1 MKKTHLHVLLVVA
14 VVLFALN
21 MRAGVTSIAPVLQEI
36 QGGLHMSDLL
46 AGLLTSL
53 PTLIFALVGLIT
65 PLASRTLGLH
75 STMLVAM
82 VALSLGLIV
91 RAFMGGS
98 AGFLVFTI
106 VALAG
111 IAITNVLMPA
121 FIKTHF
127 PAKIP
132 TYTAVYSTALTAMAF
147 LSSVVVAPM
156 SHSMSTGWRG
166 AVGFWGLLA
175 VLAVV
180 PAGILVALQKKHRLA
195 VGDGAAAGEDTG
207 AAAGAVAGD
216 GVSYG
221 AGASGA
227 ANADITADADV
238 AAHTGANAPGNTAAA
253 SAAVDADAANA
264 ADAAAGA
271 EPAKLW
277 VMFRS
282 KKACALALFFGLQSL
297 HAFVQMG
304 WLAQIFRD
312 YGVSQNYAGMLAGL
326 MQLLSIPGAMLA
338 PALLG
343 KVKNPRLLVAGTAA
357 IAAPAYLGML
367 LAPAS
372 VPWLWVI
379 LFALANTTFPM
390 ALTLIGWSGRS
401 GDTTALLSSFVQ
413 SFGFLIA
420 SLGPLLVG
428 ILLQATTGWTVPL
441 IFCLVLVIP
450 FAIAGYIAAA
460 PGYVDDQLKRTPA
473 EA

>member
-1 MKKTHLHVLLVVA
+1 MKKTHLHVLLVAA

-36 QGGLHMSDLL
+36 QGGLHMSDSL
-46 AGLLTSL
+46 AGFLTSL

-65 PLASRTLGLH
+65 PLASRTIGLH
-75 STMLVAM
+75 TTMLVAM

-91 RAFMGGS
+91 RVFMGGS
-98 AGFLVFTI
+98 AGFLVFSI

-127 PAKIP
+127 PAQIP

-166 AVGFWGLLA
+166 ALGFWGVLA

-180 PAGILVALQKKHRLA
+180 PAGILVVLQKKHHLA
-195 VGDGAAAGEDTG
+195 VGDGVAVGAEAGVAADTD
-207 AAAGAVAGD
+207 AN
-216 GVSYG
+216 GV
-221 AGASGA
+221 
-227 ANADITADADV
+227 
-238 AAHTGANAPGNTAAA
+238 AHTGAGAANNTVAAGI
-253 SAAVDADAANA
+253 AADADAADTTDTADTTDA

-271 EPAKLW
+271 EPVQLW

-282 KKACALALFFGLQSL
+282 KKARALALFFGIQSL

-343 KVKNPRLLVAGTAA
+343 KVRNPRLLVAGTAA

-441 IFCLVLVIP
+441 LFCLVLVIP
-450 FAIAGYIAAA
+450 FAIAGYMSAA

>member
-36 QGGLHMSDLL
+36 QGGLHMSDSL

-65 PLASRTLGLH
+65 PLASRTIGLH

-91 RAFMGGS
+91 RVFMGGS
-98 AGFLVFTI
+98 AGFLVFSI

-127 PAKIP
+127 PAQIP

-166 AVGFWGLLA
+166 ALGFWGVLA

-195 VGDGAAAGEDTG
+195 VGDGAAAGDGTG
-207 AAAGAVAGD
+207 AAAGD

-227 ANADITADADV
+227 ANADITADANA
-238 AAHTGANAPGNTAAA
+238 AAHTRAGAAGNTAAA

-297 HAFVQMG
+297 QAFVQMG

-450 FAIAGYIAAA
+450 FAIAGYMSAA
-460 PGYVDDQLKRTPA
+460 PGYVDDQLTRTPA

>member
-36 QGGLHMSDLL
+36 QGGLHMSDSL

-91 RAFMGGS
+91 RVFMGGS

-166 AVGFWGLLA
+166 ALGFWGVLA

-180 PAGILVALQKKHRLA
+180 PAGILVVLQKKHHLA
-195 VGDGAAAGEDTG
+195 VGDGVAVGAEAGVAADTD
-207 AAAGAVAGD
+207 AN
-216 GVSYG
+216 GV
-221 AGASGA
+221 
-227 ANADITADADV
+227 
-238 AAHTGANAPGNTAAA
+238 AHTGAGAANNTVAAGI
-253 SAAVDADAANA
+253 AADADAADTTDTADTTDA

-297 HAFVQMG
+297 QAFVQMG

>member
-36 QGGLHMSDLL
+36 QGGLHMSDSL

-195 VGDGAAAGEDTG
+195 VGDGAAAGD
-207 AAAGAVAGD
+207 
-216 GVSYG
+216 G

-227 ANADITADADV
+227 ANADITADANA
-238 AAHTGANAPGNTAAA
+238 AAHTRAGAAGNTAAA

-450 FAIAGYIAAA
+450 FAIAGDIAAT
-460 PGYVDDQLKRTPA
+460 PGYVDDQLKRTPPRRSGA
-473 EA
+473 AQATG

>member
-36 QGGLHMSDLL
+36 QGGLHMSDSL

-195 VGDGAAAGEDTG
+195 VGDGAAAGD
-207 AAAGAVAGD
+207 
-216 GVSYG
+216 G

-460 PGYVDDQLKRTPA
+460 PGYVDDQLKRTPPRRSGA
-473 EA
+473 AQATG

>member
-1 MKKTHLHVLLVVA
+1 MKKTHLHVLLVAA

-36 QGGLHMSDLL
+36 QGGLHMSDSL
-46 AGLLTSL
+46 AGFLTSL

-65 PLASRTLGLH
+65 PLASRTIGLH
-75 STMLVAM
+75 TTMLVAM

-91 RAFMGGS
+91 RVFMGGS
-98 AGFLVFTI
+98 AGFLVFSI

-127 PAKIP
+127 PAQIP

-166 AVGFWGLLA
+166 ALGFWGVLA

-180 PAGILVALQKKHRLA
+180 PAGILVVLQKKHHLA
-195 VGDGAAAGEDTG
+195 VGDGV
-207 AAAGAVAGD
+207 AAGAEAGVAAD
-216 GVSYG
+216 TDANGV
-221 AGASGA
+221 
-227 ANADITADADV
+227 
-238 AAHTGANAPGNTAAA
+238 AHTGAGAANNTVAAGI
-253 SAAVDADAANA
+253 AADADAADATDTADTTDA

-271 EPAKLW
+271 EPVQLW

-282 KKACALALFFGLQSL
+282 KKARALALFFGIQSL

-343 KVKNPRLLVAGTAA
+343 KVRNPRLLVAGTAA

-441 IFCLVLVIP
+441 LFCLVLVIP
-450 FAIAGYIAAA
+450 FAIAGYMSAA
-460 PGYVDDQLKRTPA
+460 PGYVDDQLTRTPA

>member
-1 MKKTHLHVLLVVA
+1 MKKTHLHVLLVAA

-36 QGGLHMSDLL
+36 QGGLHMSDSL

-195 VGDGAAAGEDTG
+195 VGDGAAAGDGTG
-207 AAAGAVAGD
+207 AAAGD

-227 ANADITADADV
+227 ANADITADANA
-238 AAHTGANAPGNTAAA
+238 AAHTRAGAAGNTAAA

-277 VMFRS
+277 VMVRS

-401 GDTTALLSSFVQ
+401 GDPTALLSSFVQ

-450 FAIAGYIAAA
+450 FAIAGDIAAA

>member
-36 QGGLHMSDLL
+36 QGGLHMSDSL

-91 RAFMGGS
+91 RVFMGGS

-166 AVGFWGLLA
+166 ALGFWGVLA

-180 PAGILVALQKKHRLA
+180 PAGILVVLQKKHHLA
-195 VGDGAAAGEDTG
+195 VGDGVAVGAEAGVAADTD
-207 AAAGAVAGD
+207 AN
-216 GVSYG
+216 GV
-221 AGASGA
+221 
-227 ANADITADADV
+227 
-238 AAHTGANAPGNTAAA
+238 AHTGAGAANNTVAAGI
-253 SAAVDADAANA
+253 AADADAADTTDTADTTDA

-271 EPAKLW
+271 EPVQLW

-282 KKACALALFFGLQSL
+282 KKARALALFFGIQSL

-312 YGVSQNYAGMLAGL
+312 YGVTQNYAGMLAGL

-343 KVKNPRLLVAGTAA
+343 KVRNPRLLVAGTAA

-460 PGYVDDQLKRTPA
+460 PGYVDDQLTRTPA

>member
-1 MKKTHLHVLLVVA
+1 MKKTHLHVLLVAA

-36 QGGLHMSDLL
+36 QGGLHMSDSL

-195 VGDGAAAGEDTG
+195 VGDGAAAGDGTG
-207 AAAGAVAGD
+207 AAAGD

-227 ANADITADADV
+227 ANADITADANA
-238 AAHTGANAPGNTAAA
+238 AAHTRAGAAGNTAAA

-450 FAIAGYIAAA
+450 FAIAGDIAAA

>member
-36 QGGLHMSDLL
+36 QGGLHMSDSLV
-46 AGLLTSL
+46 GLLTSL

-195 VGDGAAAGEDTG
+195 VGDGAAAGDGTG
-207 AAAGAVAGD
+207 AAAGD

-227 ANADITADADV
+227 ANADITADANA
-238 AAHTGANAPGNTAAA
+238 AAHTRAGAAGNTAAA

-450 FAIAGYIAAA
+450 FAIAGDIAAA

>member
-36 QGGLHMSDLL
+36 QGGLHMSDSL

-147 LSSVVVAPM
+147 LSSVVVAPT

-166 AVGFWGLLA
+166 VVGFWGLLA

-180 PAGILVALQKKHRLA
+180 PAGILVALQKKHELS
-195 VGDGAAAGEDTG
+195 VGDGD
-207 AAAGAVAGD
+207 
-216 GVSYG
+216 G
-221 AGASGA
+221 AGSETDAAS
-227 ANADITADADV
+227 
-238 AAHTGANAPGNTAAA
+238 NTAAA
-253 SAAVDADAANA
+253 NAVDADT
-264 ADAAAGA
+264 ADAAAEAAA

-282 KKACALALFFGLQSL
+282 KKARALALFFGIQSL

-304 WLAQIFRD
+304 WLTQIFRD

-428 ILLQATTGWTVPL
+428 VLLQATTGWTVPL

-450 FAIAGYIAAA
+450 FAIAGYVAAA
-460 PGYVDDQLKRTPA
+460 PGYVDDELKRTSA

>member
-36 QGGLHMSDLL
+36 QGGLHMSDSL

-195 VGDGAAAGEDTG
+195 VGDGAAAG
-207 AAAGAVAGD
+207 D
-216 GVSYG
+216 GVGDG

-253 SAAVDADAANA
+253 SAAVDADAAN
-264 ADAAAGA
+264 AAAGA

-401 GDTTALLSSFVQ
+401 GDITALLSSFVQ

>member
-36 QGGLHMSDLL
+36 QGGLHMSDSL

-195 VGDGAAAGEDTG
+195 VGDGAAAG
-207 AAAGAVAGD
+207 D
-216 GVSYG
+216 GVGDG

-238 AAHTGANAPGNTAAA
+238 AN
-253 SAAVDADAANA
+253 
-264 ADAAAGA
+264 AAAGA

-441 IFCLVLVIP
+441 IFYLVLVIP

-460 PGYVDDQLKRTPA
+460 PGYVDDQLKRTPPRRSGA
-473 EA
+473 AQATG

>member
-36 QGGLHMSDLL
+36 QGGLHMSDSL
-46 AGLLTSL
+46 AGFLTSL

-91 RAFMGGS
+91 RVFMGGS
-98 AGFLVFTI
+98 AGFLVFSI

-127 PAKIP
+127 PAQIP

-166 AVGFWGLLA
+166 ALGFWGVLA

-180 PAGILVALQKKHRLA
+180 PAGILVVLQKKHHLA
-195 VGDGAAAGEDTG
+195 VGDGVAVGAEAGVAADTD
-207 AAAGAVAGD
+207 AN
-216 GVSYG
+216 GV
-221 AGASGA
+221 
-227 ANADITADADV
+227 
-238 AAHTGANAPGNTAAA
+238 AHTGAGAANNTVAAGI
-253 SAAVDADAANA
+253 AADADAADTTDTADTTDA

-271 EPAKLW
+271 EPVQLW

-282 KKACALALFFGLQSL
+282 KKARALALFFGLQSL
-297 HAFVQMG
+297 QAFVQMG

-441 IFCLVLVIP
+441 LFCLVLVIP
-450 FAIAGYIAAA
+450 FAIAGYMSAA
-460 PGYVDDQLKRTPA
+460 PGYVDDQLTRTPA

>member
-36 QGGLHMSDLL
+36 QGGLHMSDSL

-65 PLASRTLGLH
+65 PLASRTIGLH

-91 RAFMGGS
+91 RVFMGGS
-98 AGFLVFTI
+98 AGFLVFSI

-127 PAKIP
+127 PAQIP

-166 AVGFWGLLA
+166 ALGFWGVLA

-180 PAGILVALQKKHRLA
+180 PAGILVVLQKKHHLA
-195 VGDGAAAGEDTG
+195 VGDGVAVGAEAGVAADTD
-207 AAAGAVAGD
+207 AN
-216 GVSYG
+216 GV
-221 AGASGA
+221 
-227 ANADITADADV
+227 
-238 AAHTGANAPGNTAAA
+238 AHTGAGAANNTVAAGM
-253 SAAVDADAANA
+253 AADADAADATDTADTTDA

-271 EPAKLW
+271 EPVQLW

-282 KKACALALFFGLQSL
+282 KKARALALFFGIQSL

-343 KVKNPRLLVAGTAA
+343 KVRNPRLLVAGTAA

-441 IFCLVLVIP
+441 LFCLVLVIP
-450 FAIAGYIAAA
+450 FAIAGYMSAA
-460 PGYVDDQLKRTPA
+460 PGYVDDQLTRTPA

>member
-36 QGGLHMSDLL
+36 QGGLHMSDSL

-127 PAKIP
+127 SAKIP

-195 VGDGAAAGEDTG
+195 VGDGAAAG
-207 AAAGAVAGD
+207 D
-216 GVSYG
+216 GVGDG

-238 AAHTGANAPGNTAAA
+238 AN
-253 SAAVDADAANA
+253 
-264 ADAAAGA
+264 AAAGA

>member
-1 MKKTHLHVLLVVA
+1 MKKTHLHVLLVAA

-36 QGGLHMSDLL
+36 QDGLHMSDSL

-180 PAGILVALQKKHRLA
+180 PAGILLALQKKHRLA
-195 VGDGAAAGEDTG
+195 VGDGAAAGDGTG
-207 AAAGAVAGD
+207 AAAGD

-227 ANADITADADV
+227 ANADITADANA
-238 AAHTGANAPGNTAAA
+238 AAHTRAGAAGNTAAA

-450 FAIAGYIAAA
+450 FAIAGDIAAA

>member
-36 QGGLHMSDLL
+36 QGGLHMSDSL
-46 AGLLTSL
+46 AGLLTRL

-195 VGDGAAAGEDTG
+195 VGDGAAAGD
-207 AAAGAVAGD
+207 
-216 GVSYG
+216 G

-253 SAAVDADAANA
+253 SAAVDADAAN
-264 ADAAAGA
+264 AAAGA

-460 PGYVDDQLKRTPA
+460 PGYVDDQLKRTPPRRSGA
-473 EA
+473 AQATG

>member
-1 MKKTHLHVLLVVA
+1 MKKTHLHVLLVAA

-36 QGGLHMSDLL
+36 QGGLHMSDSL

-195 VGDGAAAGEDTG
+195 VGDGAAAGD
-207 AAAGAVAGD
+207 
-216 GVSYG
+216 G

-238 AAHTGANAPGNTAAA
+238 AAPTGANAPGNTAAA
-253 SAAVDADAANA
+253 SAAVDADAAN
-264 ADAAAGA
+264 AAAGA

>member
-36 QGGLHMSDLL
+36 QGDLHMSDSL
-46 AGLLTSL
+46 AGFLTSL

-65 PLASRTLGLH
+65 PLASRTWGLH
-75 STMLVAM
+75 TTMLVAM
-82 VALSLGLIV
+82 VALSLGLVV

-98 AGFLVFTI
+98 AGFLVFSI

-156 SHSMSTGWRG
+156 SHSMNTGWRG
-166 AVGFWGLLA
+166 AIGFWGVLA
-175 VLAVV
+175 VLAVI
-180 PAGILVALQKKHRLA
+180 PAAILVALQKKHELS
-195 VGDGAAAGEDTG
+195 VGDGD
-207 AAAGAVAGD
+207 
-216 GVSYG
+216 G
-221 AGASGA
+221 AGSETDAAS
-227 ANADITADADV
+227 
-238 AAHTGANAPGNTAAA
+238 NTAAA
-253 SAAVDADAANA
+253 NAVDADT
-264 ADAAAGA
+264 ADAAAEAAA

-282 KKACALALFFGLQSL
+282 KKARALALFFGIQSL

>member
-36 QGGLHMSDLL
+36 QGGLHMSDSL

-180 PAGILVALQKKHRLA
+180 PAGILVVLQKKHRLA
-195 VGDGAAAGEDTG
+195 VGDGAAAGD
-207 AAAGAVAGD
+207 
-216 GVSYG
+216 G

-238 AAHTGANAPGNTAAA
+238 AAPTGANAPGNTAAA
-253 SAAVDADAANA
+253 SAAVDADAAN
-264 ADAAAGA
+264 AAAGA

>member
-1 MKKTHLHVLLVVA
+1 MKKTHLHVLLVAA

-36 QGGLHMSDLL
+36 QGGLHMSDSL
-46 AGLLTSL
+46 AGFLTSL

-65 PLASRTLGLH
+65 PLASRTIGLH
-75 STMLVAM
+75 TTMLVAM

-91 RAFMGGS
+91 RVFMGGS
-98 AGFLVFTI
+98 AGFLVFSI

-127 PAKIP
+127 PAQIP

-166 AVGFWGLLA
+166 ALGFWGVLA

-180 PAGILVALQKKHRLA
+180 PAGILVVLQKKPHLA
-195 VGDGAAAGEDTG
+195 VGDGV
-207 AAAGAVAGD
+207 AAGAEAGVAAD
-216 GVSYG
+216 TDANGV
-221 AGASGA
+221 
-227 ANADITADADV
+227 
-238 AAHTGANAPGNTAAA
+238 AHTGAGAANNTVAAGI
-253 SAAVDADAANA
+253 AADADAADATDTADTTDA

-271 EPAKLW
+271 EPVQLW

-282 KKACALALFFGLQSL
+282 KKARALALFFGIQSL

-343 KVKNPRLLVAGTAA
+343 KVRNPRLLVAGTAA

-441 IFCLVLVIP
+441 LFCLVLVIP
-450 FAIAGYIAAA
+450 FAIAGYMSAA
-460 PGYVDDQLKRTPA
+460 PGYVDDQLTRTPA

>member
-36 QGGLHMSDLL
+36 QGGLHMSDSL

-195 VGDGAAAGEDTG
+195 VGDGAAAGD
-207 AAAGAVAGD
+207 
-216 GVSYG
+216 G

-238 AAHTGANAPGNTAAA
+238 AAPTGANAPGNTAAA
-253 SAAVDADAANA
+253 SAAVDADAAN
-264 ADAAAGA
+264 AAAGA

>member
-36 QGGLHMSDLL
+36 QGGLHMSDSL

-195 VGDGAAAGEDTG
+195 VGDGAAAGDGTG
-207 AAAGAVAGD
+207 ATAGD
-216 GVSYG
+216 GVGDG

-227 ANADITADADV
+227 ANADITADAD
-238 AAHTGANAPGNTAAA
+238 
-253 SAAVDADAANA
+253 AAN
-264 ADAAAGA
+264 AAAGA

-326 MQLLSIPGAMLA
+326 MQLLSDR
-338 PALLG
+338 
-343 KVKNPRLLVAGTAA
+343 K
-357 IAAPAYLGML
+357 
-367 LAPAS
+367 S
-372 VPWLWVI
+372 VV
-379 LFALANTTFPM
+379 
-390 ALTLIGWSGRS
+390 
-401 GDTTALLSSFVQ
+401 
-413 SFGFLIA
+413 
-420 SLGPLLVG
+420 
-428 ILLQATTGWTVPL
+428 
-441 IFCLVLVIP
+441 
-450 FAIAGYIAAA
+450 
-460 PGYVDDQLKRTPA
+460 
-473 EA
+473 

>member
-1 MKKTHLHVLLVVA
+1 MCI
-14 VVLFALN
+14 
-21 MRAGVTSIAPVLQEI
+21 R
-36 QGGLHMSDLL
+36 D
-46 AGLLTSL
+46 
-53 PTLIFALVGLIT
+53 
-65 PLASRTLGLH
+65 R
-75 STMLVAM
+75 
-82 VALSLGLIV
+82 
-91 RAFMGGS
+91 
-98 AGFLVFTI
+98 
-106 VALAG
+106 
-111 IAITNVLMPA
+111 
-121 FIKTHF
+121 
-127 PAKIP
+127 
-132 TYTAVYSTALTAMAF
+132 
-147 LSSVVVAPM
+147 
-156 SHSMSTGWRG
+156 
-166 AVGFWGLLA
+166 
-175 VLAVV
+175 
-180 PAGILVALQKKHRLA
+180 
-195 VGDGAAAGEDTG
+195 
-207 AAAGAVAGD
+207 
-216 GVSYG
+216 
-221 AGASGA
+221 
-227 ANADITADADV
+227 
-238 AAHTGANAPGNTAAA
+238 
-253 SAAVDADAANA
+253 
-264 ADAAAGA
+264 
-271 EPAKLW
+271 
-277 VMFRS
+277 FRS

>member
-36 QGGLHMSDLL
+36 QGGLHMSDSL

-195 VGDGAAAGEDTG
+195 VGDGAAAGD
-207 AAAGAVAGD
+207 
-216 GVSYG
+216 G

-253 SAAVDADAANA
+253 SAAVDADAAN
-264 ADAAAGA
+264 AAAGA

-326 MQLLSIPGAMLA
+326 IQLLSIPGAMLA

-460 PGYVDDQLKRTPA
+460 PGYVDDQLKRTPPRRSGA
-473 EA
+473 AQATG

>member
-36 QGGLHMSDLL
+36 QGGLHMSDSL

-195 VGDGAAAGEDTG
+195 VGDGAAAG
-207 AAAGAVAGD
+207 D
-216 GVSYG
+216 GVGDG

-238 AAHTGANAPGNTAAA
+238 AN
-253 SAAVDADAANA
+253 
-264 ADAAAGA
+264 AAAGA

>member
-36 QGGLHMSDLL
+36 QGGLHMSDSL

-195 VGDGAAAGEDTG
+195 VGDGAAAGD
-207 AAAGAVAGD
+207 
-216 GVSYG
+216 G

-253 SAAVDADAANA
+253 SAAVDADAAN
-264 ADAAAGA
+264 AAAGA

-312 YGVSQNYAGMLAGL
+312 YG
-326 MQLLSIPGAMLA
+326 
-338 PALLG
+338 
-343 KVKNPRLLVAGTAA
+343 VAGTAA

-460 PGYVDDQLKRTPA
+460 PGYVDDQLKRTPPRRSGA
-473 EA
+473 AQATG

>member
-36 QGGLHMSDLL
+36 QGGLHMSDSL

-195 VGDGAAAGEDTG
+195 VGDGAAAGD
-207 AAAGAVAGD
+207 
-216 GVSYG
+216 G

-253 SAAVDADAANA
+253 SAAVDADAAN
-264 ADAAAGA
+264 AAAGA

-379 LFALANTTFPM
+379 LFALATPPSP
-390 ALTLIGWSGRS
+390 WPSP
-401 GDTTALLSSFVQ
+401 LS
-413 SFGFLIA
+413 
-420 SLGPLLVG
+420 
-428 ILLQATTGWTVPL
+428 
-441 IFCLVLVIP
+441 
-450 FAIAGYIAAA
+450 AGADAAA
-460 PGYVDDQLKRTPA
+460 TPPPSSPPSSNPSA
-473 EA
+473 SSSPAWAHCWSASSCKPPPAGPSPSSSVWSSSSPSPSPATLRPPPATWMTS

>member
-36 QGGLHMSDLL
+36 QGDLHMSDSL
-46 AGLLTSL
+46 AGFLTSL
-53 PTLIFALVGLIT
+53 PTLIFALVGLII
-65 PLASRTLGLH
+65 PLAFRTWGLH
-75 STMLVAM
+75 TTMLVAM
-82 VALSLGLIV
+82 VALSLGLVV

-98 AGFLVFTI
+98 AGFLVFSI

-195 VGDGAAAGEDTG
+195 VGDGAAAGD
-207 AAAGAVAGD
+207 
-216 GVSYG
+216 G

-253 SAAVDADAANA
+253 SAAVDADAAN
-264 ADAAAGA
+264 AAAGA

-460 PGYVDDQLKRTPA
+460 PGYVDDQLKRTPPRRSGA
-473 EA
+473 AQATG

>member
-36 QGGLHMSDLL
+36 QGGLHMSDSL

-195 VGDGAAAGEDTG
+195 VGDGAAAGDGTG
-207 AAAGAVAGD
+207 ATAGD
-216 GVSYG
+216 GVGDG

-227 ANADITADADV
+227 ANADITADAD
-238 AAHTGANAPGNTAAA
+238 
-253 SAAVDADAANA
+253 AAN
-264 ADAAAGA
+264 AAAGA

-460 PGYVDDQLKRTPA
+460 PGYVDDQLKRTPPRRSRA
-473 EA
+473 AQATG

>member
-36 QGGLHMSDLL
+36 QGGLHMSDSL

-65 PLASRTLGLH
+65 PLASRTIGLH
-75 STMLVAM
+75 TTMLVAM

-91 RAFMGGS
+91 RVFMGGS
-98 AGFLVFTI
+98 AGFLVFSI

-127 PAKIP
+127 PAQIP

-166 AVGFWGLLA
+166 ALGFWGVLA

-180 PAGILVALQKKHRLA
+180 PAGILVVLQKKHHLA
-195 VGDGAAAGEDTG
+195 VGDGV
-207 AAAGAVAGD
+207 AAGAEAGVAAD
-216 GVSYG
+216 TDANGV
-221 AGASGA
+221 
-227 ANADITADADV
+227 
-238 AAHTGANAPGNTAAA
+238 AHTGAGAANNTVAAGI
-253 SAAVDADAANA
+253 AADADAADATDTADTTDA

-271 EPAKLW
+271 EPVQLW

-282 KKACALALFFGLQSL
+282 KKARALALFFGIQSL

-343 KVKNPRLLVAGTAA
+343 KVRNPRLLVAGTAA

-441 IFCLVLVIP
+441 LFCLVLVIP
-450 FAIAGYIAAA
+450 FAIAGYMSAA
-460 PGYVDDQLKRTPA
+460 PGYVDDQLTGTPA

>member
-1 MKKTHLHVLLVVA
+1 MKKTHLHVLLVAA

-36 QGGLHMSDLL
+36 QGGLHMSDSL
-46 AGLLTSL
+46 AGFLTSL

-91 RAFMGGS
+91 RVFMGGS

-166 AVGFWGLLA
+166 ALGFWGVLA

-180 PAGILVALQKKHRLA
+180 PAGILVVLQKKHHLA
-195 VGDGAAAGEDTG
+195 VGDGVAVGAEAGVAADTD
-207 AAAGAVAGD
+207 AN
-216 GVSYG
+216 GV
-221 AGASGA
+221 
-227 ANADITADADV
+227 
-238 AAHTGANAPGNTAAA
+238 AHTGAGAANNTVAAGI
-253 SAAVDADAANA
+253 AADADAADTTDTADTTDA

-271 EPAKLW
+271 EPVQLW

-282 KKACALALFFGLQSL
+282 KKARALALFFGIQSL

-343 KVKNPRLLVAGTAA
+343 KVRNPRLLVAGTAA

-441 IFCLVLVIP
+441 LFCLVLVIP
-450 FAIAGYIAAA
+450 FAIAGYMSAA
-460 PGYVDDQLKRTPA
+460 PGYVDDQLTRTPA

>member
-1 MKKTHLHVLLVVA
+1 MKKTHLHVLLVAA

-36 QGGLHMSDLL
+36 QGGLHMSDSL

-195 VGDGAAAGEDTG
+195 VGDGAAAGDGTG
-207 AAAGAVAGD
+207 AAAGD

-227 ANADITADADV
+227 ANADITADANA
-238 AAHTGANAPGNTAAA
+238 AAHTRAGAAGNTAAA

-450 FAIAGYIAAA
+450 FAIAGDIAAT

>member
-21 MRAGVTSIAPVLQEI
+21 MRAGVTSIALVLQEI
-36 QGGLHMSDLL
+36 QGGLHMSDSL

-195 VGDGAAAGEDTG
+195 VGDGAAAGD
-207 AAAGAVAGD
+207 
-216 GVSYG
+216 G

-253 SAAVDADAANA
+253 SAAVDADAAN
-264 ADAAAGA
+264 AAAGA